1 MTAHAISLDGG
12 ESLIPV
18 GDAGPA
24 RRSAILA
31 LQDKLIAMPQAEMQL
46 RHHFAPGVYCRE
58 LTVPRGVCAI
68 GKIHKTEHISI
79 LSQGAI
85 YVITEHGEDFFEAPA
100 VVVAKP
106 GAKRAVYVPVD
117 SPGDA
122 VWTTIHATTERDIE
136 KLEADLTADDYED
149 YARFVAGVGAA
160 RIDAAPSTVCG
171 DAATDGGF

>member
-1 MTAHAISLDGG
+1 MI
-12 ESLIPV
+12 
-18 GDAGPA
+18 PA
-24 RRSAILA
+24 RAHEEMAPLGEVSRERRAAIFA
-31 LQDKLIAMPQAEMQL
+31 LQDHLLKMPQAEIQL

-85 YVITEHGEDFFEAPA
+85 YVITEHGEDFFQAPA

-122 VWTTIHATTERDIE
+122 VWTTIHATHERDIE
-136 KLEADLTADDYED
+136 KLEADLTADDYEE
-149 YARFVAGVGAA
+149 YARFIESQPRLGSA
-160 RIDAAPSTVCG
+160 
-171 DAATDGGF
+171 

>member
-1 MTAHAISLDGG
+1 MSVTTDQVRVARAVG
-12 ESLIPV
+12 ELIPLGEV
-18 GDAGPA
+18 GPTKRA
-24 RRSAILA
+24 AILA
-31 LQDKLIAMPQAEMQL
+31 LQDRLQAMPQADMVL

-85 YVITEHGEDFFEAPA
+85 YVITEHGEDFFTAPA

-122 VWTTIHATTERDIE
+122 VWTTVHATTETDLE
-136 KLEADLTADDYED
+136 KLERDLTADSYEEFAD
-149 YARFVAGVGAA
+149 WLALSSSSPVLVGSPA
-160 RIDAAPSTVCG
+160 T
-171 DAATDGGF
+171 TDGGF